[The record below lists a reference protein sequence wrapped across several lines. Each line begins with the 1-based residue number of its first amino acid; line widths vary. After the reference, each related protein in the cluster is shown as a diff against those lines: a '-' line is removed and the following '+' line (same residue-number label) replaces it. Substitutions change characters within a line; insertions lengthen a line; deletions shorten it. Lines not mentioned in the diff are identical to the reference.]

1 MKKARLLTLLTLTLI
16 LILTLTVLMGC
27 NKKEIKVASISLK
40 DHDPEVAIEMTVG
53 NFERSEY
60 TLVVNYESG
69 AVEEIELTEEMINEK
84 DIFLFYQI
92 GDHDITIS
100 YGGQSY
106 TFKVSVKRDSF
117 RDLAFP
123 ENTVFTYDGE
133 AHVVEVDGDIPANAV
148 VSYPGG
154 NTFVNAGT
162 YEVVAIVSCD
172 GYVTERLSTTV
183 TVERAR
189 YDMSTVSFFGKEVVY
204 DGSAHSL
211 AISGVLP
218 EGVSSP
224 TYTINDKVTQSA
236 TDVGEYTVK
245 ANFASNDPNYEPI
258 PEMQATLRILPAE
271 YTVNGVGVVFKDAE
285 GKPIEDAVKVYDG
298 KTVTFDLDDYGKL
311 SKKVS
316 VSYSVLDKDGNVI
329 SSSNK
334 NTGIINA
341 GIYTVKVDFTLSDG
355 HNYMPIEPI
364 VSTFEV
370 LRAEHPPIE
379 NIRFESAQATYNGN
393 GHTVTILGELPEG
406 VSVRYEYYQGNV
418 LLVDEDGTP
427 VESVSDVGIYT
438 VKAVFTHENGNL
450 GDIPS
455 MAATL
460 NIKKAELSLSTVGF
474 IGASSVTYSGQPY
487 EPKFTTWQESTGSD
501 HDILKY
507 GPVKYYVLDKDSG
520 EYVEMQADALP
531 TEVGSYRVSVDVS
544 VADEYKSRYTLSGNE
559 ETRTISKQFEIIEA
573 AA

>member
-69 AVEEIELTEEMINEK
+69 AVEEIDLTEEMIDEK
-84 DIFLFYQI
+84 DLFLLYQI

-123 ENTVFTYDGE
+123 EDTVFTYNGE

-154 NTFVNAGT
+154 NSFVNAGT

-183 TVERAR
+183 TVERAT

-224 TYTINDKVTQSA
+224 TYTINDRVTQSA

-245 ANFASNDPNYEPI
+245 ASFASNDPNYEPI

-271 YTVNGVGVVFKDAE
+271 YTVKGVGVVFKDAE
-285 GKPIEDAVKVYDG
+285 GKPIADAVKVYDG
-298 KTVTFDLDDYGKL
+298 KAVTFDLDDYGKL

-316 VSYSVLDKDGNVI
+316 VSFSVLDKDGNVI

-341 GIYTVKVDFTLSDG
+341 GIYTVKVDFTLADG

-370 LRAEHPPIE
+370 IRAEHPPIE
-379 NIRFESAQATYNGN
+379 NIRFESAQATYNGK

-455 MAATL
+455 IAATL
-460 NIKKAELSLSTVGF
+460 NIKKAEISLSTVGF

-520 EYVEMQADALP
+520 EYVEMQANALP
-531 TEVGSYRVSVDVS
+531 TEIGSYRVSVDVS
-544 VADEYKSRYTLSGNE
+544 IAEEYQSRYILSGNV
-559 ETRTISKQFEIIEA
+559 ETKTVSKQFEIIEA
-573 AA
+573 EA